1 MDNPRLLFKIDPV
14 SGLIWPLLGHFP
26 ALDRASKADYIKD
39 ANIANYNDYT
49 KEFVRDQFRNGK
61 VKTDAVYTSTKYD
74 YNSKTRCFNFY
85 EIHENIIGSM
95 DIYDGPIFDPNKDYI
110 YNEEDN
116 KETPVTP
123 YTASTFLSQ
132 LEHDYKAPTINKDG
146 FFVER
151 KNWNFLVRNI
161 LRNINTIL
169 IGPTGT
175 GKTELVMK
183 ACEVLNIPCHIY
195 DMGSMQDPLT
205 DLLGSHRIMNGDS
218 IFDYAKFV
226 SDIQEPC
233 VILLDELSRAPLTA
247 NNILFPCLDSRRTLP
262 IEIAD
267 SKNERTIKVHEK
279 VTFIATANIGS
290 EYSGTNEID
299 AALLNRFLPMQL
311 DYLPEETE
319 IKLIYKRTGVD
330 IETIKKLMKFVT
342 TVRTKYMSGELSK
355 SVSTRETIQ
364 CGLLIA
370 DGFQLIDAI
379 EFVVA
384 NKFINN
390 NYNNEYSDIKKI
402 IMGF

>member
-1 MDNPRLLFKIDPV
+1 
-14 SGLIWPLLGHFP
+14 
-26 ALDRASKADYIKD
+26 
-39 ANIANYNDYT
+39 
-49 KEFVRDQFRNGK
+49 
-61 VKTDAVYTSTKYD
+61 
-74 YNSKTRCFNFY
+74 
-85 EIHENIIGSM
+85 
-95 DIYDGPIFDPNKDYI
+95 
-110 YNEEDN
+110 
-116 KETPVTP
+116 
-123 YTASTFLSQ
+123 
-132 LEHDYKAPTINKDG
+132 
-146 FFVER
+146 
-151 KNWNFLVRNI
+151 
-161 LRNINTIL
+161 
-169 IGPTGT
+169 
-175 GKTELVMK
+175 
-183 ACEVLNIPCHIY
+183 
-195 DMGSMQDPLT
+195 MGSMQDPLT